1 MILFR
6 RRRKESIQ
14 ERKLALTSQVEQLKK
29 ELDGKSGE
37 DYRQSLQ
44 HIVNSIVSE
53 HLIENA
59 DMPDKHKRTRG

>member
-6 RRRKESIQ
+6 RRKKKSVQ
-14 ERKLALTSQVEQLKK
+14 ERKIALISQVEQLKK

-37 DYRQSLQ
+37 DYRQSLE

-53 HLIENA
+53 HLIENT
-59 DMPDKHKRTRG
+59 DMPNKYIT

>member
-6 RRRKESIQ
+6 RGKKQSIQ
-14 ERKLALTSQVEQLKK
+14 ERKLALTRQVEQLKR

-37 DYRQSLQ
+37 EYRQSLE

-53 HLIENA
+53 HLTENA
-59 DMPDKHKRTRG
+59 DMPNKHKRTLG